1 MEFHGPIIR
10 PQTDADSVFIEVT
23 AGCTHNSCS
32 FCNFYK
38 DTRFYVAPI
47 EQVEKDLKEAK
58 AAYPNAKKI
67 WASGGN
73 PFALSRD
80 KLVALGQLFKK
91 YFPKAVVSTYAR
103 IDDLYR
109 KSEEDIK
116 AIHDS
121 GIDDIMI
128 GIESGDDDVLAFVNK
143 GYTAADIV
151 RECQKLDAAGLPYR
165 MIYLGGLA
173 GKGKLVN
180 SARKSAAVINQIHPY
195 YMILTNV
202 TIMPGTKLYRQRKS
216 GEFVESTEKER
227 LMEIRELISDL
238 KNPIT
243 VNSGTSSSSVYFV
256 ADLPKDREALKVQLN
271 RYIDSFS
278 ERDEE
283 RWKMRRAHTQYI

>member
-38 DTRFYVAPI
+38 NTPFYVAPV
-47 EQVEKDLKEAK
+47 EQVEKDLQEAK
-58 AAYPNAKKI
+58 AAYPNATKI

-80 KLVALGQLFKK
+80 KLIALGQLFKK
-91 YFPKAVVSTYAR
+91 YYPKAVVSTYAR
-103 IDDLYR
+103 IDDIYR
-109 KSEEDIK
+109 KSVEDIK
-116 AIHDS
+116 AIHES

-128 GIESGDDDVLAFVNK
+128 GIESGDDDVLSFVNK

-151 RECQKLDAAGLPYR
+151 RECHKLDAAELPYR

-173 GKGKLVN
+173 GKGKLVE

-202 TIMPGTKLYRQRKS
+202 TIMPGTKLYQQRES
-216 GEFVESTEKER
+216 GEFIESTEKER

-238 KNPIT
+238 KNPI
-243 VNSGTSSSSVYFV
+243 VVDSGTSSSSVYFV
-256 ADLPKDREALKVQLN
+256 ADLPKDQEALKVQLD

-283 RWKMRRAHTQYI
+283 RWKLRRANTQYV

>member
-1 MEFHGPIIR
+1 MIFHGPVIR

-38 DTRFYVAPI
+38 DTPFYVAPV

-58 AAYPNAKKI
+58 DAYPGAKKI

-73 PFALSRD
+73 PFALSPD
-80 KLVALGQLFKK
+80 KLIRLGHLFKK
-91 YFPKAVVSTYAR
+91 YYPEAVVSTYAR

-109 KSEEDIK
+109 KSIADIK
-116 AIHDS
+116 AIHDA

-128 GIESGDDDVLAFVNK
+128 GIESGDDEVLSFVNK

-151 RECQKLDAAGLPYR
+151 RECQKLDAAGMPYR

-173 GKGKLVN
+173 GKGKLVE
-180 SARKSAAVINQIHPY
+180 SAKKSAAVINQIHPY

-202 TIMPGTKLYRQRKS
+202 TIMPGTKLYQQRES
-216 GEFVESTEKER
+216 GEFTESTEKER

-238 KNPIT
+238 RNPI
-243 VNSGTSSSSVYFV
+243 VVDSGTASSSVYFV
-256 ADLPKDREALKVQLN
+256 ADLPKDREVLREQLD
-271 RYIDSFS
+271 RYIASFS
-278 ERDEE
+278 EKDEE
-283 RWKMRRAHTQYI
+283 LWQFRRAHTQYI